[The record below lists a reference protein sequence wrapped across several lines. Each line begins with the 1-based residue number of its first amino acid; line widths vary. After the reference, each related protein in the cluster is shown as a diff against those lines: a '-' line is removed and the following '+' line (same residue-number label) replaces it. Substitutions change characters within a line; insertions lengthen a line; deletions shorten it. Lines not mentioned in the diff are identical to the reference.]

1 MDWFLYDNGL
11 RHEKVKYKIFKNICI
26 LFDVELMRMI
36 RDWPIEPFPHRAFQK
51 VVLK

>member
-1 MDWFLYDNGL
+1 MIMASVMRRLNIKSSKTMDWFLYDNGL

-36 RDWPIEPFPHRAFQK
+36 RD
-51 VVLK
+51 